1 MKHHDNP
8 NIAPVLGPV
17 KAFSAMIIKLSWQ
30 KRAFSKECEKSVT

>member
-8 NIAPVLGPV
+8 NIALVFDLV

-30 KRAFSKECEKSVT
+30 KRAFSRSVKKV